1 MNIVQLMPDFQQ
13 SIDVIHTG

>member
-1 MNIVQLMPDFQQ
+1 MPDFQQ